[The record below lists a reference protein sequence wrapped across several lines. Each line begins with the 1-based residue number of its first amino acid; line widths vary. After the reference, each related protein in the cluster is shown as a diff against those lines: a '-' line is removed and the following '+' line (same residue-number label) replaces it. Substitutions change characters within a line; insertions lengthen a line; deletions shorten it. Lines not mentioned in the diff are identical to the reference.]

1 MARDNDAH
9 RPGESK
15 NARFTRLA
23 QTRTTN
29 VLRAIRILGNL
40 SNTSN
45 YEYTP
50 DQVTKIF
57 KAIQDQLDIAESK
70 FEAGARKS
78 VSEKFKL

>member
-1 MARDNDAH
+1 MARDNDAQ